1 MSLYQIQY
9 INIAIYAKKNFDNYI
24 RHINSKIHKDN
35 TTKYNNKFNDI
46 KNVFKRINFFW
57 QNKKDNESDK
67 NKENKNDTK
76 IIDRE
81 GLENN
86 NIKLDVFSQFNQNIR
101 EGCKAKKKLLI
112 GNNSQLST
120 AQSFPVIPLKKRKKK
135 DIQFA
140 VDKTKEKRNKSNKTI
155 NEFLINGEYVY
166 KKKINRDNI
175 DFYNNIYFLMN

>member
-76 IIDRE
+76 TIDRE

-175 DFYNNIYFLMN
+175 DFYNNYYN